1 MRMSVAGLAFA
12 AMVLATPVFA
22 QAANP
27 PPSPRPP
34 PDAVSCQAERATLEQ
49 DIALA
54 RARGQMLRRRELAD
68 TLAALELRC
77 EAVTPVVSK
86 AAQIQRLE
94 QEIRALQQEI
104 DHASEQLRKLRR
116 ETP

>member
-1 MRMSVAGLAFA
+1 MRMTVTGLAFA
-12 AMVLATPVFA
+12 AMALATPVFA

-27 PPSPRPP
+27 PPIPRPP
-34 PDAVSCQAERATLEQ
+34 PDAASCQAERAALEQ
-49 DIALA
+49 DMAQA

-68 TLAALELRC
+68 TLAALEARC
-77 EAVTPVVSK
+77 ESATPVLSK